1 MSCQCYFR
9 CLYFSQIAAISI
21 GEKGVENMDE
31 KAIYYHSNNSEV
43 WAKDVRSKT
52 AIWKRGNQIMQK
64 VMEFC
69 EVGLVTATLLTF
81 KIYYSHQQGES
92 STELCGGFRQ
102 SQTSEKQRTGLL

>member
-1 MSCQCYFR
+1 
-9 CLYFSQIAAISI
+9 
-21 GEKGVENMDE
+21 MDE
-31 KAIYYHSNNSEV
+31 KAIYYLSNNSEV

-52 AIWKRGNQIMQK
+52 AIWKRGNQTMQK

-92 STELCGGFRQ
+92 STELCGEWRHTR
-102 SQTSEKQRTGLL
+102 TSRELVIKEHPLWMSLPKNQLSSLLRLNSTG